1 MECGAMKMPAKGK
14 LQARADGYIDGLLAR
29 QCNRLF
35 YPPFD
40 RFAYLA
46 GYADG
51 EKCRPDKGLQ
61 K

>member
-1 MECGAMKMPAKGK
+1 MKMLVKSK
-14 LQARADGYIDGLLAR
+14 LEARADGYIDGLLAR
-29 QCNRLF
+29 PSNRLF

-51 EKCRPDKGLQ
+51 EKCRPDKEI
-61 K
+61 KP